1 MQKTSRGHPHGQK
14 TYQVWIK
21 EKEEEELKKFKKNIS
36 QFFDPSFVI
45 LDDAFYEKPETPPS
59 LLTHS
64 MIIVEKDEVPEETF
78 LKKCFRLLG
87 GHWVFSPFS

>member
-1 MQKTSRGHPHGQK
+1 MQKTSRGHPYGQK
-14 TYQVWIK
+14 SYQVWIK

-64 MIIVEKDEVPEETF
+64 ISKDACNNGAITYTF
-78 LKKCFRLLG
+78 NDNSRKR
-87 GHWVFSPFS
+87 